1 MIEKEYVWKQYFSDC
16 WFLLKGKRLRFV
28 IYSLLRSAAQFIY
41 FIITYCF
48 GKIIDFL
55 TTYSPGESLN
65 YFYILVGLIA
75 FFGAFTVWLRMFSK
89 RGMKTIAANIR
100 KETRLLAL
108 KKLILA
114 DLKWHE
120 SEDTGSKI
128 QKINTG
134 SKAIF
139 ESIQTFSND
148 GISILVGFIGAIVL
162 FFVIDWRYLLFSLIF
177 VIIYLIG
184 ENYFN
189 KKLNYWTNEL
199 HKVKERLSG
208 KIHESASNILS
219 IKSLGLKSA
228 VHAKTE
234 KEEDGFLKTWTIK
247 TDFNQLKFK
256 TIKIFAAIMYALFIL
271 LIGLD
276 VVKGIISVGSIYV
289 FASYFGKLKG
299 AMDSLTNKAAS
310 FISIKTG
317 LGRLMTILG
326 LKTREDSN
334 LPIFPYNWK
343 EIEFRNVSFKYKE
356 KLILKDFNFKI
367 HRNTKIGLV
376 GRSGSGKTT
385 TIKLLIGLYKPFKG
399 QILVDGKDINDFN
412 LDSLKDEISVVLQ
425 DSEVFNMSLYENL
438 ALAQKVKNNN
448 LIQKAIQIAEL
459 QPVIKRLSN
468 GVDTLIGE
476 KGYQMSGGERQRL
489 GIARAL
495 CKKSSIIIF
504 DESTSALDS
513 KTESKIQKS
522 FDTKLKNKTTIT
534 IAHRLS
540 TLKNSDI
547 ILVFKHGKI
556 IESGNFRMLL
566 KKKKEFYK
574 MYKIQNKK

>member
-55 TTYSPGESLN
+55 TTYSPGDSLN
-65 YFYILVGLIA
+65 YFYIFVGLIA

-134 SKAIF
+134 SNAIF
-139 ESIQTFSND
+139 ESIHTFSND

-234 KEEDGFLKTWTIK
+234 KEEDEFLKTWTIK

-271 LIGLD
+271 LLGLD

-385 TIKLLIGLYKPFKG
+385 TTKLLIGLYKPFKG

-438 ALAQKVKNNN
+438 ALAQKVKSNN

-547 ILVFKHGKI
+547 IFVFKHGKI
-556 IESGNFRMLL
+556 IESDNFRMLL

-574 MYKIQNKK
+574 MYKIQSKK